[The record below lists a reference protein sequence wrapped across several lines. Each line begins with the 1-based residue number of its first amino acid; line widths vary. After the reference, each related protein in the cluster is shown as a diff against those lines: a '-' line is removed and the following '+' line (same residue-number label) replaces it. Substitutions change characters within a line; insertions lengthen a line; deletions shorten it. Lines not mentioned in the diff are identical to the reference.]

1 MGIGKV
7 FIRRALLLCEFFS
20 HKRMATKKK
29 KKKKKTGGC
38 LVFSALTIC
47 MEISVK
53 NFCQMVLVFFF
64 CVPKESIEMYHLQ
77 NTGTFFPGSSNPN
90 IYGTKKR

>member
-20 HKRMATKKK
+20 HKRMAAK

-64 CVPKESIEMYHLQ
+64 WSQRKY
-77 NTGTFFPGSSNPN
+77 
-90 IYGTKKR
+90 

>member
-7 FIRRALLLCEFFS
+7 FIRRALFLCEFFS
-20 HKRMATKKK
+20 HKRMVAEKKK
-29 KKKKKTGGC
+29 PGGC
-38 LVFSALTIC
+38 LVSSALTIC

-64 CVPKESIEMYHLQ
+64 LVAKKVLKCTICKIPAHFSPALVIQ
-77 NTGTFFPGSSNPN
+77 TFMVRKNGS
-90 IYGTKKR
+90 T

>member
-20 HKRMATKKK
+20 HKRMAA

-64 CVPKESIEMYHLQ
+64 CGPKESIEMYHLQ

>member
-7 FIRRALLLCEFFS
+7 FIRRALFLCEFFS
-20 HKRMATKKK
+20 HKRMAVTKKK
-29 KKKKKTGGC
+29 KPGGC
-38 LVFSALTIC
+38 LVVSSALTIC

-64 CVPKESIEMYHLQ
+64 FGPKESIEMYHLQ